1 MHRAG
6 LKEEGNI
13 KEERQFGGGGKF
25 SDTIDA
31 HS

>member
-1 MHRAG
+1 MYRAG

-13 KEERQFGGGGKF
+13 KEERQSGGGGRF

-31 HS
+31 YS